1 MEKWIRGQRILVR
14 ERRHV
19 KDILV
24 PVPEVL
30 KGDRVLENEDDVGR
44 K

>member
-1 MEKWIRGQRILVR
+1 MEKCIRGQRILVR
-14 ERRHV
+14 ERHA